1 MMKIAVLGT
10 GCTKCNKLFA
20 LTEQAL
26 VDAGV
31 TAELEKI
38 ERIDQIASYGV
49 MMTPA
54 LVIDGEVKCT
64 GKLPSTGKIVQWLR
78 AAGQ

>member
-1 MMKIAVLGT
+1 MKIAVLGT

-26 VDAGV
+26 SEAGV

-38 ERIDQIASYGV
+38 ESIDQIVSYGV
-49 MMTPA
+49 LMTPA
-54 LVIDGEVKCT
+54 LVIDGEVKCA
-64 GKLPSTGKIVQWLR
+64 GKLPSATRIAEWLR
-78 AAGQ
+78 AASQ

>member
-1 MMKIAVLGT
+1 MKVAVLGT
-10 GCTKCNKLFA
+10 GCTKCHKLFA

-26 VDAGV
+26 VDARL
-31 TAELEKI
+31 TAELEKV

-49 MMTPA
+49 LMTPA
-54 LVIDGEVKCT
+54 LVIDGEVKCA
-64 GKLPSTGKIVQWLR
+64 GKLPSPAQIAEWLR